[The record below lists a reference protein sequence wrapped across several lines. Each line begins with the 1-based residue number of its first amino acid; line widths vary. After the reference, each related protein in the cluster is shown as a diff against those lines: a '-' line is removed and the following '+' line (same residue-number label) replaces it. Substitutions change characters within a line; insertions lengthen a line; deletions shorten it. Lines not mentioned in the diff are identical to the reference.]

1 MRERRAAS
9 TAGPSTRY
17 PRLPLIP
24 QPLLRRA
31 EVTLGMRTAGVLVAI
46 SLLAAGCGTSTSASA
61 GTSTRPTPTATIT
74 QSTNSRTATSAAVS
88 QAGRAT
94 TSDFPGTDQ
103 CAGSRYAQVV
113 GCLLQEA
120 STRNRAI
127 NQACANYL
135 SPPCEQEISRY
146 QTELLAAQQDLG
158 KVAVPSSLLQANSSL
173 SGAIS
178 TDLSASRQALAAI
191 HARDLSAFLAA
202 VSTHASAGSLLIR
215 AGSQAL
221 AALGG

>member
-1 MRERRAAS
+1 M
-9 TAGPSTRY
+9 
-17 PRLPLIP
+17 
-24 QPLLRRA
+24 
-31 EVTLGMRTAGVLVAI
+31 LVVI
-46 SLLAAGCGTSTSASA
+46 SLLAAGCGTSASTSASSN
-61 GTSTRPTPTATIT
+61 TSTNTDTSTLTSLTATAT
-74 QSTNSRTATSAAVS
+74 QSTTSPTTTTASVS
-88 QAGRAT
+88 QASGAT
-94 TSDFPGTDQ
+94 TSASPGTDQ

-127 NQACANYL
+127 NQACSNYL
-135 SPPCEQEISRY
+135 SPSCAQEISRY
-146 QTELLAAQQDLG
+146 QTVLLAAQQDLG
-158 KVAVPSSLLQANSSL
+158 KVAVPSSLVQANGSL

-191 HARDLSAFLAA
+191 NARDLSAFLAA